1 MGFGGVEWAGW
12 WEMTLEPDRSQLGN
26 HTRRLLY
33 SFADVDECA
42 HRLDDCHVDALCQN
56 TPTSYK
62 CSCKPGYKGEGRQ
75 CDGKCL
81 RALGEWAAG
90 RLPPLS
96 SHSSH
101 GLNEHFYLEYCHLLL
116 EMIFRSSKGW
126 SISSSPELITVL
138 SDSERSFG
146 VASGKG
152 YAMLCYL
159 LVTCWESQNLRT
171 ARILLPWRPGTG
183 VLPSAVFGE
192 SILSVVWG

>member
-1 MGFGGVEWAGW
+1 MG
-12 WEMTLEPDRSQLGN
+12 
-26 HTRRLLY
+26 
-33 SFADVDECA
+33 
-42 HRLDDCHVDALCQN
+42 
-56 TPTSYK
+56 
-62 CSCKPGYKGEGRQ
+62 GR
-75 CDGKCL
+75 
-81 RALGEWAAG
+81 EAA
-90 RLPPLS
+90 PLS